1 MLEMSGYAVESI
13 KIKNIHVDRVLRA
26 VESFM
31 QHGKPTCS
39 CQECALDILAMTLN
53 RVPARYVVNET
64 LMDLHQSRD
73 AQLTEEML
81 QRHLQEAAA
90 RVAESPRCEPSGLC

>member
-1 MLEMSGYAVESI
+1 MLEMSPYAVESI
-13 KIKNIHVDRVLRA
+13 KLKNIHVDRVLRA

-31 QHGKPTCS
+31 KRGQASCD

-64 LMDLHQSRD
+64 LMDMHGTRD
-73 AQLTEEML
+73 THLTEET
-81 QRHLQEAAA
+81 LQEHLKEAAQH
-90 RVAESPRCEPSGLC
+90 VALKPRCEPIQLS